1 MRRLLRL
8 GAMVFAAG
16 APVLAQ
22 RVDDTGWVPVLQI
35 RAVSAAPDGN
45 VVNVSGSWKLDDNG
59 GPLAMTFST
68 GSTLCSVGTA
78 SGSDAPADG
87 SRPTVWTVTGDYA
100 GVQGGRYQVRVTS
113 RFVRLAGRTPPPPVT
128 QTLSLREGDAV
139 TLDAVSDEIDASCK
153 VHTVALEARLIM
165 QATDPALARAQYTA
179 DLWLVHDGPLSAQM
193 RDHLIVNVDGNAAVP
208 FLFRQL
214 SFTLPQVDPRQGN
227 LAGVITLAGSIRARP
242 RSDGLVDLDVD
253 TNRMLYG
260 LNIPGSPVP
269 STVRK
274 TLTLKP
280 EETTA
285 IDFPPPAS
293 GYSSVALGAGGA
305 SDGAMVVAPGQ
316 GTAQPAAPVVEVK
329 NDRLVVNTAQLFKG
343 HKTQLLI
350 TLRKLR

>member
-1 MRRLLRL
+1 MRKLLRIGVIVL
-8 GAMVFAAG
+8 GAG
-16 APVLAQ
+16 ASALAQ
-22 RVDDTGWVPVLQI
+22 RADDTGWVPVLQI
-35 RAVSAAPDGN
+35 RAVTAAPDGN
-45 VVNVSGSWKLDDNG
+45 VVNASGSWRLDDNG

-78 SGSDAPADG
+78 SGDASADG
-87 SRPTVWTVTGDYA
+87 SRPTVWIATGDYA
-100 GVQGGRYQVRVTS
+100 GVQAGRQQVRITT
-113 RFVRLAGRTPPPPVT
+113 RFVRLAGRAAPPPTT
-128 QTLSLREGDAV
+128 QTLSLREGDEV
-139 TLDAVSDEIDASCK
+139 TLDAISEAVDASCK
-153 VHTVALEARLIM
+153 VHTVAFEARLIM
-165 QATDPALARAQYTA
+165 QPTDPALARAQYTA

-193 RDHLIVNVDGNAAVP
+193 REHLIVNVDGNAAVP
-208 FLFRQL
+208 FLFQQL

-227 LAGVITLAGSIRARP
+227 LAGVISLSGSLRARP

-260 LNIPGSPVP
+260 LNTPGPALP
-269 STVRK
+269 SMVRK

-293 GYSSVALGAGGA
+293 GYASVTLGAGGGSGGVLA
-305 SDGAMVVAPGQ
+305 IAPGQ
-316 GTAQPAAPVVEVK
+316 GSAPPAAPAVEVK